1 MSATRG
7 LGGPQGSL
15 LRLLGGPILIVTAM
29 TEERDAI
36 IRHAEDV
43 RVGGKGSVEARIGS
57 AEVAIAATG
66 SGPQNAKRESARLCR
81 ALHPA
86 ALLGSGVAAALSRE
100 LEIGDLLASRRVRD
114 SSGDLAAPDER
125 LLSRALAAGA
135 RAGMLL
141 SVERPA
147 VTAQEKAV
155 LAALADSSGPSAADM
170 ESSAWARSAS
180 EATIPYLVVRS
191 ISDRAE
197 ESLPDYI
204 AASLGEDGGI
214 SRGSVVARALL
225 RPRTIPALLRM
236 RRRVLACSE
245 NLALFLERLLEDGLE

>member
-7 LGGPQGSL
+7 LGRPQGPP
-15 LRLLGGPILIVTAM
+15 LRLPGGPILIVTAM

-36 IRHAEDV
+36 IRHAKDV
-43 RVGGKGSVEARIGS
+43 RAEGEGFVEARIGS

-66 SGPQNAKRESARLCR
+66 SGPQNAKRESSRLCE

-86 ALLGSGVAAALSRE
+86 ALLGFGVAAALSRE
-100 LEIGDLLASRRVRD
+100 LEIGDLLASSRVRD
-114 SSGDLAAPDER
+114 SSGDLSAPDEH
-125 LLSRALAAGA
+125 LLSRAIVAGA

-155 LAALADSSGPSAADM
+155 LAALADSGGPSAADM
-170 ESSAWARSAS
+170 ESSAWAASAS
-180 EATIPYLVVRS
+180 EAAIPYLVVRS

-214 SRGSVVARALL
+214 SRGSVVAHALL

-245 NLALFLERLLEDGLE
+245 NLALFLERLLEDRLE

>member
-7 LGGPQGSL
+7 LGGPQGPPL
-15 LRLLGGPILIVTAM
+15 GLLGRRILILTAM

-43 RVGGKGSVEARIGS
+43 RVRGDGHVEARIGS
-57 AEVAIAATG
+57 SDVAIAATG
-66 SGPQNAKRESARLCR
+66 SGPRNAKRESARLCE

-86 ALLGSGVAAALSRE
+86 ALLGAGVAAALSRE

-114 SSGDLAAPDER
+114 PSGDLAAPDER

-135 RAGMLL
+135 RPGTFLA
-141 SVERPA
+141 VQRPA
-147 VTAQEKAV
+147 VTTREKAV
-155 LAALADSSGPSAADM
+155 LAALADPGGPAAADM
-170 ESSAWARSAS
+170 ESSAWAASAS
-180 EATIPYLVVRS
+180 EAAIPYLVVRS

-204 AASLGEDGGI
+204 AASLGKDGGI

-225 RPRTIPALLRM
+225 HPRTIPTLLRM
-236 RRRVLACSE
+236 RRRVIACSE